1 MRSDTPSRSS
11 PAHAAEARP
20 AHTATGWAALFSGG
34 NAARSITLS
43 AGVVLHAINLYMA
56 MTVLPSAVRDIGGM
70 RYYTW
75 NTSLFVAASIVGSS
89 LSARALGRFGPRA
102 AYGIAVAIFATGAVL
117 CATAP
122 AMPPM
127 LAGRVLQGIGSG
139 LLVSMAYAVIRLV
152 FPPALWPRAMSMLS
166 SMWGVATLIGPAI
179 GGLFAGLGVW
189 RAAFWTL
196 AALSIPFAMLATCV
210 LPRTTGAEAGSF
222 PGIAWRQIA
231 LMVGSVLC
239 LAVAGASPHG
249 WENLAGCLIVL
260 GLFACLAHLE
270 RQGGTRL
277 LPARAL
283 VWGSSLAPLYAL
295 MGCLALTVE
304 VIEIFAPLFLQD
316 LHRQPPLTAG
326 YLSVLMAAGWSTG
339 SILNAGAP
347 PARVA
352 RALVAAPALGLAG
365 ILFLAFYLSVPTDG
379 AWQAMAPV
387 CVTFLMVGLGV
398 GTAWPH
404 LLTRVLLTAQPADRD
419 LASASL
425 TTVQLYTTALA
436 GAWAGMIA
444 NIAGLADPGGMVG
457 AERAAFWVFALFAIM
472 PAMGILTGCSFL
484 KKRTK
489 KL

>member
-1 MRSDTPSRSS
+1 MSFQSGKPG
-11 PAHAAEARP
+11 PAHAP
-20 AHTATGWAALFSGG
+20 TGWAALFSGG

-43 AGVVLHAINLYMA
+43 AGVVLHAVNLYIA

-102 AYGIAVAIFATGAVL
+102 AYGIAAAIFATGAVL

-122 AMPPM
+122 AMPVM
-127 LAGRVLQGIGSG
+127 LAGRVMQGIGSG

-152 FPPALWPRAMSMLS
+152 FPPGLWPRAMSMLS

-196 AALSIPFAMLATCV
+196 AALCIPFVLLATSV
-210 LPRTTGAEAGSF
+210 LPRATGTDAAGR
-222 PGIAWRQIA
+222 PGIAWAQIA

-239 LAVAGASPHG
+239 LSVAGASPHA
-249 WENLAGCLIVL
+249 WANLAGCLTVL
-260 GLFACLAHLE
+260 ALFAGLAHLE
-270 RQGGTRL
+270 RHHRTRL
-277 LPARAL
+277 LPAGAL
-283 VWGSSLAPLYAL
+283 TWGSALATLYAL

-316 LHRQPPLTAG
+316 LHRQSPLTAG

-339 SILNAGAP
+339 AILNAGAP
-347 PARVA
+347 PPRVA

-365 ILFLAFYLSVPTDG
+365 ILFLAFYLSTPSNGT
-379 AWQAMAPV
+379 WPAMLPV
-387 CVTFLMVGLGV
+387 CLAFLTVGLGV
-398 GTAWPH
+398 GAAWPH
-404 LLTRVLLTAQPADRD
+404 LLTRVLLAAQPADRD

-457 AERAAFWVFALFAIM
+457 AERAAFWVFALFALM
-472 PAMGILTGCSFL
+472 PALGVLTGCSFL

-489 KL
+489 KP